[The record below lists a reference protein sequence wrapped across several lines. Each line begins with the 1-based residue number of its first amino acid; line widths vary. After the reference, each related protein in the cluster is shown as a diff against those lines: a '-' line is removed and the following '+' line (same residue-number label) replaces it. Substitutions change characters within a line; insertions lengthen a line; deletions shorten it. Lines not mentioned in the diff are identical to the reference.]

1 MQHRH
6 TLNLTRLDRWG
17 YVAGGLALLA
27 WGLGR
32 RSLTRGSAAG
42 LGGWLLYQAY
52 TGNNPM
58 FEPLGIRVNPQ
69 PEDADAHETIVHDEP
84 IVIGKSADEVYRFW
98 RDLNNLPR
106 IAPKLKALEV
116 LDQRHSRWHVQDPR
130 GGTVQWEAEITR
142 DEPGREIAWRTTHER
157 QITHFGDVRFEN
169 APGGRGSIVRVHLE
183 YVSPAGSFGAAVA
196 SVTAESPRWMVKDAL
211 RRLKQLLETG
221 EIATTQGQPSGRARQ
236 RPPAQT
242 ITYGEHA

>member
-1 MQHRH
+1 MQRRH

-32 RSLTRGSAAG
+32 RSLTRGGAAG

-58 FEPLGIRVNPQ
+58 LRPLRIRVNPR
-69 PEDADAHETIVHDEP
+69 PEEADAAETIVLDEV
-84 IVIGKSADEVYRFW
+84 IAIGKPPDEVYRFW
-98 RDLNNLPR
+98 REIDNLPR
-106 IAPKLKALEV
+106 IAPRLRGLEV
-116 LDQRHSRWHVQDPR
+116 LDERRSRWRVQDPR
-130 GGTVQWEAEITR
+130 GGTVHWEAEITR
-142 DEPGREIAWRTTHER
+142 DEPGREIAWRTTRER
-157 QITHFGDVRFEN
+157 EITHFGDVRFED
-169 APGGRGSIVRVHLE
+169 APGSRGSIVRVHLE
-183 YVSPAGSFGAAVA
+183 YVSPAGALGAAVA

-221 EIATTQGQPSGRARQ
+221 EIATTEGQPSGRARQ
-236 RPPAQT
+236 QPHAHT
-242 ITYGEHA
+242 TSHGEHA

>member
-1 MQHRH
+1 MQQRH
-6 TLNLTRLDRWG
+6 PINLTRLDRWS

-27 WGLGR
+27 WGLRR
-32 RSLTRGSAAG
+32 RSLTRGGAAG

-58 FEPLGIRVNPQ
+58 FEPLGFRVNPQ
-69 PEDADAHETIVHDEP
+69 PEQADARETIVLDEQ
-84 IVIGKSADEVYRFW
+84 IAVGKPADEVYRFW
-98 RDLNNLPR
+98 RDLDNLPR
-106 IAPKLKALEV
+106 IAPRLERLEG
-116 LDQRHSRWHVQDPR
+116 LDERHSRWHVQDPR
-130 GGTVQWEAEITR
+130 GGTVHFEAEIIR
-142 DEPGREIAWRTTHER
+142 DEPGREIAWRTTRER

-221 EIATTQGQPSGRARQ
+221 EIATTEGQPSGRARS
-236 RPPAQT
+236 RLPVHAA
-242 ITYGEHA
+242 TYGEHA